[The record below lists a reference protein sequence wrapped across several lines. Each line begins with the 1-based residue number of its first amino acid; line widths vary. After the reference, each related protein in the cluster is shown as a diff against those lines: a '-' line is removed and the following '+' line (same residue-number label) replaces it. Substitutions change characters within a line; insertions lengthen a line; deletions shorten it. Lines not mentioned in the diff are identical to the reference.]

1 MQLGVEIKKVLHE
14 YLEQFCPRCCVRRI
28 RSMETKAIDFIDKKI
43 VHRTGES
50 RKRGSLVAPA
60 AAAAAASPRS
70 QKPPRSSS
78 ASGEVKDVPTP
89 LALPDTP
96 TTHRGALEPYVARAA
111 SALVAQ
117 DVLIN
122 SVCVSRIPRN
132 TPALGAAGTFSDLT
146 TLHGEAESAFV
157 VTDGVVPTSA
167 RSSFSDH
174 GGV

>member
-43 VHRTGES
+43 VHRVGES
-50 RKRGSLVAPA
+50 RKRGALVAQ

-117 DVLIN
+117 DVLTN
-122 SVCVSRIPRN
+122 GVCVCRIPRN